1 MVNIY
6 KFQVYKTMS
15 RFKVDESSEQNF
27 IKMILTKDQGR
38 GKGNKE

>member
-1 MVNIY
+1 
-6 KFQVYKTMS
+6 MS
-15 RFKVDESSEQNF
+15 RLEVNESLEWDF